1 MFALY
6 HQVVRFCYTLSVGI
20 LDFLFPKYCV
30 NCKKLGSYL
39 CSDCF
44 TFITFN
50 TYETCLVCVRPTIDG
65 LTHPGCRGRYTID
78 GAFASIAYKG
88 VVKKLLYTFK
98 YKPHLADLQTVL
110 VDLFFEGLI
119 QKEVLMKTIDR
130 LNNEAITLVPIPLH
144 RSKLRTRGYNH
155 AELLALGLSQKLS
168 LPCYNLLERVKNT
181 RSQVGLKKDER
192 RENVKE
198 AFSVVPNILI
208 RQLADPNIFLVDD
221 ILTTGSTLFSAA
233 NTLKRNGAKKV
244 FGLTLAK
251 D

>member
-1 MFALY
+1 M
-6 HQVVRFCYTLSVGI
+6 GI

-44 TFITFN
+44 TFISFN
-50 TYETCLVCVRPTIDG
+50 TYETCLVCVKPTIDG
-65 LTHPGCRGRYTID
+65 LTHPGCRGRYAID

-98 YKPHLADLQTVL
+98 YKPHLTDLRTVL

-119 QKEVLMKTIDR
+119 QKEEFNRAYQSSLANPI
-130 LNNEAITLVPIPLH
+130 LVPVPLH
-144 RSKLRTRGYNH
+144 KARFKNRGYNH
-155 AELLALGLSQKLS
+155 AELLAFGLSKKFNI
-168 LPCYNLLERVKNT
+168 PCCNLLERIKNT
-181 RSQVGLKKDER
+181 HSQVGLKKEER
-192 RENVKE
+192 RENVQE

-208 RQLADPNIFLVDD
+208 RQLADLNIFLVDD
-221 ILTTGSTLFSAA
+221 ILTTGSTLLEAA
-233 NTLKRNGAKKV
+233 NTLKRAGAKRV
-244 FGLTLAK
+244 WGLTLAK

>member
-1 MFALY
+1 M
-6 HQVVRFCYTLSVGI
+6 GI

-39 CSDCF
+39 CADCF

-50 TYETCLVCVRPTIDG
+50 TQELCLVCGRPSIDG
-65 LTHPGCRGRYTID
+65 LTHPGCRGKYAID

-88 VVKKLLYTFK
+88 VVKKLIYQFK
-98 YKPHLADLQTVL
+98 YQPHLADLQTVL

-119 QKEVLMKTIDR
+119 QKEEFDR
-130 LNNEAITLVPIPLH
+130 RYRGSLVNSVLVPIPLYKS
-144 RSKLRTRGYNH
+144 RFKSRGYNH
-155 AELLALGLSQKLS
+155 AEILALGLSQKLN
-168 LPCYNLLERVKNT
+168 LPCSNLLERVKNT
-181 RSQVGLKKDER
+181 RSQVGLKKNER
-192 RENVKE
+192 RENVKD

-208 RQLADPNIFLVDD
+208 SQYLNIFLVDD
-221 ILTTGSTLFSAA
+221 ILTTGSTLLSAA

-244 FGLTLAK
+244 FGLTLAI